1 MWGIKNRMS
10 LFKKK
15 CEYCKKSLD
24 KGKEVFRD
32 VKDPVF
38 VGTKEKAF
46 CCSGHADTYE
56 KEILNVKKSSGGCC
70 G

>member
-1 MWGIKNRMS
+1 MS

-15 CEYCKKSLD
+15 CEYCKKKIE
-24 KGKEVFRD
+24 KGQEIFRD

-38 VGTKEKAF
+38 VGTKQKVF
-46 CCSGHADTYE
+46 CCSKHADSYE
-56 KEILNVKKSSGGCC
+56 NETNTAKKSKGGSCC

>member
-1 MWGIKNRMS
+1 MS

-15 CEYCKKSLD
+15 CEYCKKKVE
-24 KGKEVFRD
+24 KGQEIFRD

-38 VGTKEKAF
+38 VGTKQKVF
-46 CCSGHADTYE
+46 CCENHANKYE
-56 KEILNVKKSSGGCC
+56 KEVNNTKECGSGCC

>member
-1 MWGIKNRMS
+1 MA

-15 CEYCKKSLD
+15 CEYCRKKINR
-24 KGKEVFRD
+24 GEEVFRD

-38 VGTKEKAF
+38 VGTRQKAF
-46 CCSGHADTYE
+46 CSSEHADSYE
-56 KEILNVKKSSGGCC
+56 YEVKNSKSCGSGCC